1 MLYKII
7 IIILLL
13 VIICY
18 LINNND
24 NTTNCKKKEDLSLL
38 NTNRNSVRLANRN
51 SVNSDNKNI
60 KSNLK
65 QKNEERELVE
75 KNQDYEELLERNDE
89 DLVYF
94 QNDFINQSKI
104 TEDAYDVVNCID
116 KVDYGDVTTGM
127 DKCEK
132 SCGGVCLEL
141 GYTGVATCFPKADK
155 PFDWGTLYKNP
166 EFTYGLTQDGQ
177 EPYFKGNF
185 NYQF

>member
-13 VIICY
+13 AIICY

-24 NTTNCKKKEDLSLL
+24 NTSNCKKKENLSLL
-38 NTNRNSVRLANRN
+38 NTNRNSVKLANKN
-51 SVNSDNKNI
+51 SVNSDKNI

-65 QKNEERELVE
+65 MKKEERELVE